1 MQRPR
6 SGSANVSITCNLN
19 QLPELTNYYLLLNYN
34 HFSHRLT
41 TIKVHS
47 VRNSVCVA
55 GIDRDS
61 VLAVKKQVYRL
72 LSGRC
77 ALESFHFRN
86 GDDIKDGALFV
97 PKVILVAVFQ
107 PGRKLIDD
115 SGDEGQLDEA
125 YDEIFEN
132 GGWVKRLDMTMRNF
146 IRDENFSS
154 RGRGKGQVFPRTT

>member
-1 MQRPR
+1 M
-6 SGSANVSITCNLN
+6 
-19 QLPELTNYYLLLNYN
+19 
-34 HFSHRLT
+34 
-41 TIKVHS
+41 
-47 VRNSVCVA
+47 RNSVCVA

-86 GDDIKDGALFV
+86 GDDVKDGALFV

-115 SGDEGQLDEA
+115 NGDEGQLDEA

-132 GGWVKRLDMTMRNF
+132 GGRVERQTQGRHSAFAKGGKPSQNLKRWLF
-146 IRDENFSS
+146 CF
-154 RGRGKGQVFPRTT
+154 